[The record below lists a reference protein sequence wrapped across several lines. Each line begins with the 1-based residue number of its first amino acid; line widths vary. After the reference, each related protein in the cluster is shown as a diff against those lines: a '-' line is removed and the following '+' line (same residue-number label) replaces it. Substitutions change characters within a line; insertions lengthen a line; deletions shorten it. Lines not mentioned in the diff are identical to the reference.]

1 MFEANFYQDPVTT
14 EMLQFVVDGAG
25 SDQLLHHLPA
35 VGQLDPESSTKPSG
49 DDPRGFY
56 WIFKNMDFERWQS
69 AKGLQVLWISG
80 PAECC
85 ISGASS
91 RIVDQAMKTSSES
104 GEQHSM
110 LYFFCSTA
118 PTIVPIAIT
127 FISTIIHQLLR
138 SLPGLK
144 EKVTTVFLRTLL
156 DTILRDEPLLDQ
168 HEELSRFNRD
178 DSVEATVKKILQ
190 ASSDG
195 YWGALRAVVKCIDCE
210 HRVSL
215 IIDGLDNAEHL
226 GDEFIQKVLRF
237 IDFLRGRPTT
247 TRVLLTSRPQAGIK
261 DVLSGVPS
269 IEYDRERRGL
279 ISIAC
284 LFMR

>member
-1 MFEANFYQDPVTT
+1 MGEV
-14 EMLQFVVDGAG
+14 G
-25 SDQLLHHLPA
+25 SDQLLHHLQE
-35 VGQLDPESSTKPSG
+35 VGQPDPESSTKPLG
-49 DDPRGFY
+49 DDSPGFY
-56 WIFKNMDFERWQS
+56 WIFKNMDYERWQS
-69 AKGLQVLWISG
+69 AEGLQVLWISG
-80 PAECC
+80 PAESR
-85 ISGASS
+85 ISDVSS
-91 RIVDQAMKTSSES
+91 RIVDQAMKMSSES
-104 GEQHSM
+104 GAQHSV

-118 PTIVPIAIT
+118 PTRVPIAIT
-127 FISTIIHQLLR
+127 FISTIIHQLLH

-168 HEELSRFNRD
+168 HKEQSRFKRD
-178 DSVEATVKKILQ
+178 DSVEAVVKKILQ

-195 YWGALRAVVKCIDCE
+195 YWGALRAVVKCIDRE

-215 IIDGLDNAEHL
+215 IIDGLDSAEHQ
-226 GDEFIQKVLRF
+226 EEKFIQKLLWF
-237 IDFLRGRPTT
+237 TDFLRGRPTT

-261 DVLSGVPS
+261 DVLSGIPY

-279 ISIAC
+279 ISIVC

>member
-1 MFEANFYQDPVTT
+1 
-14 EMLQFVVDGAG
+14 MLQFVVEGVG
-25 SDQLLHHLPA
+25 TDQLLHHLPA
-35 VGQLDPESSTKPSG
+35 VCQHDPEFSTH
-49 DDPRGFY
+49 DLPRYY

-69 AKGLQVLWISG
+69 TDGFEVLWISG
-80 PAECC
+80 PAACR
-85 ISGASS
+85 ISDASS

-104 GEQHSM
+104 GAQHPV

-118 PTIVPIAIT
+118 PTKVPIAIT

-138 SLPGLK
+138 SLSGLK
-144 EKVTTVFLRTLL
+144 EKVTTVFLRNLL
-156 DTILRDEPLLDQ
+156 DTVLRDEPLLDQ
-168 HEELSRFNRD
+168 QELSRFNRD

-195 YWGALRAVVKCIDCE
+195 YWGALRAVVKCIDRE

-215 IIDGLDNAEHL
+215 IIDGLDNAEHQ

-279 ISIAC
+279 ISVVC
-284 LFMR
+284 LFIR